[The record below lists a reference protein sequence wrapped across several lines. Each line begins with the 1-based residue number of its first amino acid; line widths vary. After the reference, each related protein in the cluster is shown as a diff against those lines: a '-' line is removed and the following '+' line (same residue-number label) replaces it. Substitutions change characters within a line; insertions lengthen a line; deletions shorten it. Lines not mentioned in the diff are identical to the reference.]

1 MMSTLQDMRLEE
13 IYEGLVQDDAEG
25 KKLINSSIN
34 DVARVYNLHVD
45 DDRDEIIQF
54 LAESIYYGVSE

>member
-1 MMSTLQDMRLEE
+1 MSTLQDMRLEE
-13 IYEGLVQDDAEG
+13 IHEGLLQDDAEG

>member
-1 MMSTLQDMRLEE
+1 MSTLQDMRLEE

-34 DVARVYNLHVD
+34 DAARVYNLHVD

>member
-1 MMSTLQDMRLEE
+1 MSTLQDMRLEE
-13 IYEGLVQDDAEG
+13 IHEGLVQDDAEG

>member
-1 MMSTLQDMRLEE
+1 MSTLQDMRLEE
-13 IYEGLVQDDAEG
+13 IYEGLLQDDAEG

>member
-1 MMSTLQDMRLEE
+1 MSTLQDMRLEE

>member
-13 IYEGLVQDDAEG
+13 IHEGLVQDDAEG

-34 DVARVYNLHVD
+34 DVARAYNLHVD

>member
-1 MMSTLQDMRLEE
+1 MSTLQDMRLEE
-13 IYEGLVQDDAEG
+13 IHEGLVQDDAEG

-54 LAESIYYGVSE
+54 LAESIYYGVRE

>member
-1 MMSTLQDMRLEE
+1 MSTLQDMRLEE
-13 IYEGLVQDDAEG
+13 IKEGLLQDDAEG

>member
-45 DDRDEIIQF
+45 DDRDEILQF